1 MFTSI
6 TPGGPVGEFVESIW
20 LHEGGNPA
28 RRAELRLPTG
38 AVELMFNLREDSFR
52 LPGGTASSGISRG
65 AVVAGPY
72 RRAYVLDTTQQS
84 RVLGVVFRPGGA
96 RPLVEAPLHE
106 LCERHVPLEELW
118 GADADLVRERVLA
131 APDAGARLRTLES
144 VLRERLARRAE
155 AAHSAVAHPA
165 AVAATACLSG
175 ALGSRRIGRLG
186 ERLGWTPRRVEQVF
200 RADVGLSPKAYQ
212 RLWRF
217 RAALE
222 GIDEAGRL
230 GWPAFATAHGYY
242 DQAHLIREF
251 RSHCGL
257 PPTEYLRRRGERLN
271 HVPLPV

>member
-1 MFTSI
+1 MFTSM

-28 RRAELRLPTG
+28 RHAELRLPTG

-52 LPGGTASSGISRG
+52 LPGGTAPSGNSRG
-65 AVVAGPY
+65 AVMAGPY

-106 LCERHVPLEELW
+106 LRERHVPLEALW
-118 GADADLVRERVLA
+118 GADAELVRERVLA
-131 APDAGARLRTLES
+131 APDTGSRLRTLES
-144 VLRERLARRAE
+144 VLHERLSRRAE
-155 AAHSAVAHPA
+155 LAHPV
-165 AVAATACLSG
+165 AVAATACLSD
-175 ALGSRRIGRLG
+175 AAGSRRIGRLG
-186 ERLGWTPRRVEQVF
+186 ERLGWTARRVEQVF
-200 RADVGLSPKAYQ
+200 RTDVGLSPKAYQ

-217 RAALE
+217 RTALE
-222 GIDEAGRL
+222 DIDEAARL
-230 GWPAFATAHGYY
+230 GWSAFAAAHGYY

-257 PPTEYLRRRGERLN
+257 PPTEYLRQRGERLN
-271 HVPLPV
+271 HVPLPG